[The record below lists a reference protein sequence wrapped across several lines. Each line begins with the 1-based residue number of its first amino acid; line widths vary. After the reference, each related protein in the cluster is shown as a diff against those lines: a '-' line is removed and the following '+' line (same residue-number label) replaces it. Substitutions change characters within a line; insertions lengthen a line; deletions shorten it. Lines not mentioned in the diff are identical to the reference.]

1 MTERITITL
10 PDGLVEDLDS
20 LAKGAGL
27 SRSGIIREASA
38 RYVTEARGAEAT
50 ARRSSATDD
59 LLTLLDDLRARSVL
73 DDRPALEIL
82 RELRGPLDADRG
94 ADT

>member
-10 PDGLVEDLDS
+10 PDGLVAELDS
-20 LAKGAGL
+20 LASAAGL

-38 RYVTEARGAEAT
+38 RYVAEARGSEAA

-59 LLTLLDDLRARSVL
+59 LLTLLDDLRARPVL
-73 DDRPALEIL
+73 DDRPAFEIL
-82 RELRGPLDADRG
+82 RELRGPLDADQG
-94 ADT
+94 AGR